1 MVRGAV
7 GFRSTAPGAVHRLD
21 FHQYQQQFSRTTTF
35 VRQSNI
41 STRNQQLILGY
52 VRACQLHNLCGLPRL
67 VRAMFTLVQHARI
80 IRKDFDR
87 AKRKDLER
95 YVHAILH
102 YRPSTVAT
110 HKAIVR
116 RFYTWLHHPRQFPN
130 AKPPALV
137 AWITGRLRQADAPRV
152 AHHELLTHAE
162 VQRMINAATT
172 IRDRALVSL
181 LWESGARIGELGSLR
196 KEDVSARTFGHTL
209 SLNGKTGSRQI
220 LVVASAPA
228 LSFWLEC
235 HPSLDSQSPLWMQ
248 LEGTEPLGYSGILA
262 MLERVARR
270 AGVKKRVY
278 PHLFRHSRVTYVL
291 ATGLMNEAQAK
302 RYFGWTPGS
311 DMLATY
317 SHLIDE
323 DANHAILREN
333 RIGPE

>member
-1 MVRGAV
+1 
-7 GFRSTAPGAVHRLD
+7 VHRLN
-21 FHQYQQQFSRTTTF
+21 FHQYQRQFSRTTTF

-41 STRNQQLILGY
+41 SKRNQQLILGY
-52 VRACQLHNLCGLPRL
+52 VRACQVHNLCGLPRL

-80 IRKDFDR
+80 ICKDFDR
-87 AKRKDLER
+87 AKRKDVER

-102 YRPSTVAT
+102 YRASTVAT

-137 AWITGRLRQADAPRV
+137 AWITGRLRQADTPRV

-162 VQRMINAATT
+162 VQRMITAAPT

-181 LWESGARIGELGSLR
+181 LWESGARVGELGSLR
-196 KEDVSARTFGHTL
+196 KESAFARTFGYTL
-209 SLNGKTGSRQI
+209 SLSGKTGSRQV

-235 HPSLDSQSPLWMQ
+235 HPSLDSRSPLWVHLSDQ
-248 LEGTEPLGYSGILA
+248 KTLGYAGILA
-262 MLERVARR
+262 IIERAAKR
-270 AGVKKRVY
+270 AGITKRVY

-302 RYFGWTPGS
+302 KYFGWTPNS

-317 SHLIDE
+317 SHLVNE
-323 DANHAILREN
+323 DANNAILREN
-333 RIGPE
+333 HVAVGTRDTERHFNP